1 MRRRIVDKIYKR
13 ATDKVLAGEPRTQME
28 TIVFH
33 KVMERYLGDEI
44 VRRIKT
50 LGK

>member
-1 MRRRIVDKIYKR
+1 MKKRMADKIMKR
-13 ATDKVLAGEPRTQME
+13 AEDKVLSGQPRTQME

-33 KVMERYLGDEI
+33 KYMEKWLGPEI
-44 VRRIKT
+44 VTRIKT